1 MRVIAGTAR
10 RTQLRTVDVPHLRP
24 MLDRV
29 RESLF
34 NIIRSEVDGVRVLDL
49 FSGCGALGIEALSRG
64 AQSCIFVEQDR
75 NLRDVLVQN
84 VAKCRMDERASILCA
99 DVFSLASRTPPRERA
114 PAGLAFADP
123 PYAMVDDP
131 NQRAELFRVL
141 EGLVGPWIA
150 DRALLM
156 LHHRPMPHALWPAE
170 RLACLDLR
178 VYGNSQITFF
188 EVRAEGADGQE

>member
-29 RESLF
+29 REALF
-34 NIIRSEVDGVRVLDL
+34 NIIRSEVEGVRVLDL
-49 FSGCGALGIEALSRG
+49 FSGCGSLGIEALSRG

-75 NLRDVLVQN
+75 NLRDVLSEN
-84 VAKCRMDERASILCA
+84 VAKCRMDDRASILCA
-99 DVFSLASRTPPRERA
+99 DVFSLATRMPPRERA

-123 PYAMVDDP
+123 PYSMVDDP

-141 EGLVGPWIA
+141 EGLVGGWIA

-156 LHHRPMPHALWPAE
+156 VHHRPMPHALWPTK
-170 RLACLDLR
+170 RLACLDRR